1 MHSCS
6 LEAKIKMNLDAQVI
20 EATAAKKPERKKP
33 QSKELKAKRANS
45 DKGKQVKDP
54 NKPNS
59 LSLPDYF
66 RKEFK
71 EANPDSKDV
80 KREIDK
86 SVQESRDEK
95 SEVSHEM
102 GGGSKEA
109 TEEAGAEKASK
120 SPAGDAAVKSDSATE
135 SDGKVV
141 REMEGGDG
149 KSSSKNNESSVVESQ
164 KSANVEEEEE
174 DLGWDEIEDLSSID
188 EKKGT
193 QSGNA
198 SQFAALTNPSIY
210 SAGNDTLLFLLH
222 VLSSK
227 YLT

>member
-1 MHSCS
+1 MV
-6 LEAKIKMNLDAQVI
+6 LVQFII
-20 EATAAKKPERKKP
+20 EVSIFFR
-33 QSKELKAKRANS
+33 
-45 DKGKQVKDP
+45 DD
-54 NKPNS
+54 
-59 LSLPDYF
+59 F

-120 SPAGDAAVKSDSATE
+120 SPAGDAAVKSDSAAE

-164 KSANVEEEEE
+164 KSANVEEEE
-174 DLGWDEIEDLSSID
+174 DLAWDEIEDLSSID

-193 QSGNA
+193 QSGSA

-210 SAGNDTLLFLLH
+210 SAGNDMLFLLP

>member
-33 QSKELKAKRANS
+33 QSKEPKAKRANS

-59 LSLPDYF
+59 LSLPDDF

-109 TEEAGAEKASK
+109 TEEASAEKASK
-120 SPAGDAAVKSDSATE
+120 SPAGDAAVKSDSAAE

-149 KSSSKNNESSVVESQ
+149 KYSSKNNESSVVESQ
-164 KSANVEEEEE
+164 KSANVEEEEEEE

-193 QSGNA
+193 QSGSA
-198 SQFAALTNPSIY
+198 SQFAA
-210 SAGNDTLLFLLH
+210 
-222 VLSSK
+222 
-227 YLT
+227 